1 MLAGA
6 SCRQGKSSGKRQS
19 RSLVVQGG
27 EIGMVINGSFQS
39 YTNFSMPEIVHSVRS
54 PEGAPSLFGYV
65 YTASLAT
72 PLRGETRKGLVTLLQ
87 KALHCAEHLA
97 HQSDYSIHVFFS
109 PIM

>member
-1 MLAGA
+1 MMAGA

-65 YTASLAT
+65 YSIKTSSGIQSTA
-72 PLRGETRKGLVTLLQ
+72 
-87 KALHCAEHLA
+87 AELN
-97 HQSDYSIHVFFS
+97 
-109 PIM
+109 

>member
-1 MLAGA
+1 MADA

-39 YTNFSMPEIVHSVRS
+39 YTNFSMEIVHSVRS

-65 YTASLAT
+65 YSIKTSSGIQRYYSSV
-72 PLRGETRKGLVTLLQ
+72 RGEIDMT
-87 KALHCAEHLA
+87 
-97 HQSDYSIHVFFS
+97 
-109 PIM
+109 